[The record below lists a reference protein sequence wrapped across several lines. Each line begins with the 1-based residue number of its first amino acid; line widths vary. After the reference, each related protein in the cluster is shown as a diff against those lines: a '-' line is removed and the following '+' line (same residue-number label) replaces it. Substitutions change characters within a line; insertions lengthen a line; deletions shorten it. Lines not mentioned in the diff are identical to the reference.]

1 MSQEKLA
8 ELLDGISE
16 LPTLPT
22 VYIKIN
28 RLLQSS
34 QSNASQISR
43 IIESDQA
50 ISSKVL
56 RLVNSSFFGFSRK
69 ITQINQAVVLLGF
82 NAIRSAVLSIS
93 VLESFQS
100 TKNSIFDR
108 QKFWEHSIA
117 VGSIARHLAKEL
129 RVGMD
134 EEAFSC
140 GILHDIG
147 KLVLDQVLPEKF
159 KQILETVEQ
168 RQCTILEAERLVIET
183 DHCEIGEYLLEH
195 WSLPHMLVESVA
207 LHHSPSILRSNPQ
220 MVSLV
225 HLADILAR
233 KLEIGYGGDP
243 YTHEIHPFALEELD
257 IVPDD
262 LEELIAHIGEKLKES
277 ADLLAL
283 VH

>member
-8 ELLDGISE
+8 ELLDDITE

-22 VYIKIN
+22 VYLKLN
-28 RLLQSS
+28 QLLQSS
-34 QSNASQISR
+34 QSNSNQVSR

-93 VLESFQS
+93 VIEAFES
-100 TKNSIFDR
+100 KDNSCFDR
-108 QKFWEHSIA
+108 QAFWEHSFG
-117 VGSIARHLAKEL
+117 VGTITRHLAKEL
-129 RVGMD
+129 RVGMED
-134 EEAFSC
+134 EAFAC

-159 KQILETVEQ
+159 KKIIETVQ
-168 RQCTILEAERLVIET
+168 SRQCSILEAERFVIET

-195 WSLPHMLVESVA
+195 WSLPHLLVESVA
-207 LHHSPSILRSNPQ
+207 LHHTPSILRSNPQ

-233 KLEIGYGGDP
+233 KLEIGSGGDSLIP
-243 YTHEIHPFALEELD
+243 AINSFAMEELD
-257 IVPDD
+257 IEKAD
-262 LEELIAHIGEKLKES
+262 LQELTESVGEKLKDS